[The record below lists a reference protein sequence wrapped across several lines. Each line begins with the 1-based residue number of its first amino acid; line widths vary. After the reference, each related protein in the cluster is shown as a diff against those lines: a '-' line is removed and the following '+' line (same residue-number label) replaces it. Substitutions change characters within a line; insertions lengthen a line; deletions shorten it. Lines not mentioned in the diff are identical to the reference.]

1 MHSWL
6 WAVIERTT
14 LEVTTLNITYSAQNA
29 AGGWG
34 GVEGVWKKPNL
45 KLKFVS
51 LVPFIMQR
59 YYFAWQ

>member
-1 MHSWL
+1 M
-6 WAVIERTT
+6 
-14 LEVTTLNITYSAQNA
+14 NIIYSAQNA
-29 AGGWG
+29 ARGWG
-34 GVEGVWKKPNL
+34 GVERVWKKPNL

>member
-14 LEVTTLNITYSAQNA
+14 VEITTLDVIYSAQNS
-29 AGGWG
+29 
-34 GVEGVWKKPNL
+34 EGKKEKPNL

-59 YYFAWQ
+59 